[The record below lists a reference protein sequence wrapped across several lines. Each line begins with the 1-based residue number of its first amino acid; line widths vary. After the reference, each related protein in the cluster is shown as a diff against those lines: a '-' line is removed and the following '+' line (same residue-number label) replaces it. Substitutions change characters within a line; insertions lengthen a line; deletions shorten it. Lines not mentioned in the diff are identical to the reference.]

1 MDRAKSPN
9 ERKSEKEG
17 RRRLRLAILILGLS
31 MATLAGLLTAAI
43 FTDTQALG
51 ANAFTTG
58 TVDISA
64 APASAAVT
72 FANMAPG
79 DMVTAPITVSNA
91 GSLQLRYS
99 VRSTTTENVL
109 AAQLDMT
116 VKSNVVTCT
125 NAGFGGS
132 GSVLYGPN
140 DLGSMAGLNVI
151 GDPAQGADPGDRV
164 LNAAASEVLCVHV
177 SLPLA
182 TGNAY
187 QNVTTTASLDFIAE
201 QTANN

>member
-1 MDRAKSPN
+1 MERAYSPN
-9 ERKSEKEG
+9 KEETEKEG
-17 RRRLRLAILILGLS
+17 RRRLRMAILIVGLS

-43 FTDTQALG
+43 FTDTQSVG
-51 ANAFTTG
+51 ANTFTTG
-58 TVDISA
+58 TVDIST

-72 FANMAPG
+72 FNGMAPG

-91 GSLQLRYS
+91 GSLQFRYA

-116 VKSNVVTCT
+116 IKENVVTCT

-132 GSVLYGPN
+132 GTVVYGPN
-140 DLGSMAGLNVI
+140 DLGSTAGVNVI
-151 GDPAQGADPGDRV
+151 GNPAQGADAGDRV
-164 LNAAASEVLCVHV
+164 LNAATSEVLCIQV

-187 QNVTTTASLDFIAE
+187 QALTTTATLDFIAE